1 MKGIS
6 KGLVFDTETSVLVVS
21 LKDCEYGNADIYRT
35 EKGNFF
41 IHNHYYEGSEN
52 GENLEYLPIEDLDE
66 IISEWKDLGNVVINF
81 EEFELG

>member
-6 KGLVFDTETSVLVVS
+6 NGLFFDTEKAVLVVS
-21 LKDCEYGNADIYRT
+21 LKDCEYGNGDIYRT

-41 IHNHYYEGSEN
+41 IHNHDYEGSEN
-52 GENLEYLPIEDLDE
+52 GENLELLPLEDLDG
-66 IISEWKDLGNVVINF
+66 IISEWKDLGTVVINF

>member
-6 KGLVFDTETSVLVVS
+6 KGLVFDTETATLVVS
-21 LKDCEYGNADIYRT
+21 LKYCEDGNADIYRT

-41 IHNHYYEGSEN
+41 IHNHDCDEL
-52 GENLEYLPIEDLDE
+52 ENLEYLDADDLDQ
-66 IISEWKDLGNVVINF
+66 IIYEWKNLESGIVTIMF